1 MSRVSQPQPSSLDL
15 SLEEYKSLR
24 ALQRAVD
31 DLLEESL
38 RERETLTQ
46 CFRRCFPPVLA
57 MTGARA
63 VAISTRDEDLVEQ
76 TWAEGDWGE
85 DYPGPLLDGAP
96 GVRRLGSRTLVTQPL
111 DVAGSRVGSLGMLFA
126 GDHTAPTAA
135 ARALRVLDTLAEQL
149 DTVLCLVHTA
159 SEKHQLILQC
169 NAHLANPVFEVG
181 MDQAVLTLSQRVRL
195 PGFLLLYR
203 DAVRPQ
209 VLHYRSYRNGHLEFE
224 SGEQPSPMLEQA
236 LRQHGTRLLSAEE
249 SALRQLLSGRTT
261 EAVLI
266 SGAALNEPLGKL
278 AVSSD
283 EGFSAYSMDLIRVLA
298 STLSQRLQDY
308 NRERVHLSQFFPTD
322 IIDALLQDPNYA
334 QHLRAQ
340 DQEVGILFAD
350 INGFTR
356 ICEQGFDSPRNIGRF
371 VDEWSAR
378 AVDCIWAHGGVFDKM
393 VGDCVIGLFG
403 PPFFQSSRDARAL
416 AAVRAAC
423 DIQALTA
430 TLGAREEVA
439 ALCQRVKLPG
449 LGVAVGVNL
458 ANANCGLFGPNR
470 QYTAFSSGMNQT
482 ARLQSLAGFRE
493 TLVMASAKEALAESR
508 EATARALRF
517 GPLTETPVKNVAQ
530 PLRHHRLEPFT
541 P

>member
-1 MSRVSQPQPSSLDL
+1 MTHPPHAPPSTDL
-15 SLEEYKSLR
+15 SLEEYKALR

-38 RERETLTQ
+38 RERENLTQ
-46 CFRRCFPPVLA
+46 SFRRCFPPILA
-57 MTGARA
+57 LTGARA
-63 VAISTRDEDLVEQ
+63 VALTTRDEDLRVQ
-76 TWAEGDWGE
+76 TWCEGDWGE
-85 DYPGPLLDGAP
+85 DFPGPLLEGP
-96 GVRRLGSRTLVTQPL
+96 SGVRRLGEATLVTQPL
-111 DVAGSRVGSLGMLFA
+111 DVAGDRVGSFGLLFT
-126 GDHTAPTAA
+126 GDHASPEASA
-135 ARALRVLDTLAEQL
+135 RVLRLLDTIAEQL
-149 DTVLCLVHTA
+149 DTVLCMVHTA
-159 SEKHQLILQC
+159 SEKHQLIIQC

-181 MDQAVLTLSQRVRL
+181 MDQAVLTLAQRVRL
-195 PGFLLLYR
+195 PTFLLLYR
-203 DAVRPQ
+203 DAVRAQ
-209 VLHYRSYRNGHLEFE
+209 VLHYRMYRHGHLEFE
-224 SGEQPSPMLEQA
+224 SGEQPSPDLEKA
-236 LRQHGTRLLSAEE
+236 LRQHGHRLLAAEV
-249 SALRQLLSGRTT
+249 SALRQLLPGRTT

-266 SGAALNEPLGKL
+266 SGAATSEPLGKI
-278 AVSSD
+278 AVSCD
-283 EGFSAYSMDLIRVLA
+283 EGFSAYAMDLIRVLA
-298 STLSQRLQDY
+298 STLSQRLLDY
-308 NRERVHLSQFFPTD
+308 NRERIHLSQFFPNA

-356 ICEQGFDSPRNIGRF
+356 ICEHGFDSPRSIARF

-378 AVDCIWAHGGVFDKM
+378 AVDCIWEHGGVFDKM

-403 PPFFQSSRDARAL
+403 PPFFKSSRVERSQ

-430 TLGAREEVA
+430 ALGAREEVM
-439 ALCQRVKLPG
+439 ALCERVKLPG

-470 QYTAFSSGMNQT
+470 QYTAFSSGMNQA

-493 TLVMASAKEALAESR
+493 TLVMASAREALVGSR
-508 EATARALRF
+508 EPFVQRLRF
-517 GPLTETPVKNVAQ
+517 GALAETPVKNVAQ
-530 PLRHHRLEPFT
+530 PLRHYRLEPLT

>member
-1 MSRVSQPQPSSLDL
+1 MTHPLATDL
-15 SLEEYKSLR
+15 SLEEYKTLR
-24 ALQRAVD
+24 ALHRAVD

-38 RERETLTQ
+38 RARENLTQ
-46 CFRRCFPPVLA
+46 TFRRCFPPILA
-57 MTGARA
+57 LTGARA
-63 VAISTRDEDLVEQ
+63 VALTTRDEDLRTR
-76 TWAEGDWGE
+76 TWQEGDWGG
-85 DYPGPLLDGAP
+85 DFPGPLLDGAP
-96 GVRRLGSRTLVTQPL
+96 GPQRIGDATLVTQPL
-111 DVAGSRVGSLGMLFA
+111 DVAGDPVGSFGLLFS
-126 GDHTAPTAA
+126 GDHTSPEAS
-135 ARALRVLDTLAEQL
+135 ARALRLLDTIAEQL

-159 SEKHQLILQC
+159 SEKHQLIIQC

-181 MDQAVLTLSQRVRL
+181 MDQAVLTLAQRVRV
-195 PGFLLLYR
+195 PSFLLLYR

-209 VLHYRSYRNGHLEFE
+209 VLHYRLYRNGHLEFE
-224 SGEQPSPMLEQA
+224 SGEQPSQDVERA
-236 LRQHGTRLLSAEE
+236 LRQHGHRLLSEE
-249 SALRQLLSGRTT
+249 VSALRQLLPGRTT

-266 SGAALNEPLGKL
+266 SGSASSEPLGKI
-278 AVSSD
+278 AVACD
-283 EGFSAYSMDLIRVLA
+283 EGFSAYTMDLLRVLA
-298 STLSQRLQDY
+298 STLSQRLLDY
-308 NRERVHLSQFFPTD
+308 NRERIHLSQFFPTS

-356 ICEQGFDSPRNIGRF
+356 ICEHGFDSPRNIGRF

-378 AVDCIWAHGGVFDKM
+378 AVDCIWEHGGVFDKM

-403 PPFFQSSRDARAL
+403 PPFFKSSRRERAE

-430 TLGAREEVA
+430 RLGAREEVA
-439 ALCQRVKLPG
+439 ALCERVKLPG

-458 ANANCGLFGPNR
+458 AHVNCGLFGPNR
-470 QYTAFSSGMNQT
+470 QYTAFSSGMNQA

-493 TLVMASAKEALAESR
+493 TLVMASARDVLVDSTEPFIQG
-508 EATARALRF
+508 LRF
-517 GPLTETPVKNVAQ
+517 GALTETPVKNVAQ
-530 PLRHHRLEPFT
+530 PLRHHRLDSLT